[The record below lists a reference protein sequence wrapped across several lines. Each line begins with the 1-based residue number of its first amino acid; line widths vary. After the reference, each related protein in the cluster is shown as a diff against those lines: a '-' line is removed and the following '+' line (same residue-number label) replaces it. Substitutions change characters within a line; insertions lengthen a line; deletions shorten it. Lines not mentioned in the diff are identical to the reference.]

1 MGEDLK
7 KDCKFCDRNLRC
19 DNCSSIETLR
29 KMLQLFEGKD
39 TIVIIVTRNKSFRGY
54 IYKTTKDTV
63 YLSDNMVSEPNVF
76 ICINNIVRFNTMNT
90 ITNPNILMQMSEK
103 ISTLISLT
111 CNVNPCCRIDG
122 IVEVID
128 CFKKTNN
135 TDLLCFILDTDFNF
149 PMSNANCFTRTQIIK
164 CDTNIVFA
172 IKGNRIFLYPTC
184 GINSLEIRQQS
195 ASVT

>member
-1 MGEDLK
+1 MGEDLRK
-7 KDCKFCDRNLRC
+7 GCSFCDKSPRC
-19 DNCSSIETLR
+19 DKCPIIESLR
-29 KMLQLFEGKD
+29 KMLQLFERRD
-39 TIVIIVTRNKSFRGY
+39 TVVIIVTRNKSFRGY
-54 IYKTTKDTV
+54 IYKITEDTV

-76 ICINNIVRFNTMNT
+76 ICIYNIVRFNTMNT
-90 ITNPNILMQMSEK
+90 ITNPNILMQLSEK
-103 ISTLISLT
+103 ISTLINST
-111 CNVNPCCRIDG
+111 CNINPCCRIDG

-128 CFKKTNN
+128 RFNKTNS

-195 ASVT
+195 APVT